1 MIKKLQTYQNKT
13 ILISSH
19 NLPELYQTATD
30 YIIIHEGQIKEVIS
44 HQELDERCKCYILLE
59 STDVNKLTTV
69 LQSELKTLNFK
80 VMPDNSVRL
89 YDFLNEREKIG
100 QTLYDNGVVVTQL
113 AVYDTNLEEYFMDV
127 IGGKENA

>member
-1 MIKKLQTYQNKT
+1 M
-13 ILISSH
+13 
-19 NLPELYQTATD
+19 
-30 YIIIHEGQIKEVIS
+30 IS

-59 STDVNKLTTV
+59 SIDVNKLTTV